1 MGLLKEKELVFARA
15 ISKVTYCNP
24 FRPERIEYERDA
36 LGVDFVGT
44 DTVWSIRLDVDEDR
58 PNLSLLRERVEALT
72 GNLRERLAKGERG
85 SEEELL
91 LYEDLV
97 LYLVYHR
104 FQQRYHDL
112 ILQAH
117 QGRPAAKEK
126 PFWEAFFQE
135 ATHFL
140 KVPGLRLPSGHEPSH
155 AFACGFQVRRAFH
168 HIYSHIVG
176 SSMPAA
182 RLRAA
187 VWESIFSHDLRRY
200 YRSLYDRMSDFT
212 TLITGESGTGK
223 DLVARAI
230 GLSRYIPFD
239 PGKQTFSESFVDS
252 FHALSVSA
260 LSPTLVESEL
270 FGHRRGAFTGAVEDR
285 PGWLEV
291 CGQLGS
297 VFLDE
302 IGELEPAL
310 QVKLLRVLQTRTFK
324 RLGDTKPRHFPGK
337 IIAATN
343 RDLGLEMRERRFRED
358 LYYRLCSDI
367 IVTPSLREQFDD
379 CPDDLRNLVLFIA
392 RRVAAAEADTL
403 VDEAVG
409 WIEANLG
416 RAYRWPGNFRELEQ
430 CVRNLLIRK
439 NYQPPQLGADRP
451 SDELARILLDSG
463 MCAEDLMRY
472 YCTAVYAQTGSY
484 QATARR
490 LNLDHRTVKSRIDPE
505 LLDQLSH
512 GG

>member
-1 MGLLKEKELVFARA
+1 MGLLKGKELAFARA
-15 ISKVTYCNP
+15 ISRVTYCNP
-24 FRPERIEYERDA
+24 FLPERIEYEKEA

-44 DTVWSIRLDVDEDR
+44 DSVWNIRLDVDGDR
-58 PNLSLLRERVEALT
+58 PNLSLLRERVEALA
-72 GNLRERLAKGERG
+72 GDLRDRLARGERG

-97 LYLVYHR
+97 LYLIYHR
-104 FQQRYHDL
+104 FQQRYNEL

-117 QGRPAAKEK
+117 QRSPAAGEV
-126 PFWEAFFQE
+126 PFWEAFLQE
-135 ATHFL
+135 AKHFL
-140 KVPGLRLPSGHEPSH
+140 RVPGIQLPSGHEASH

-200 YRSLYDRMSDFT
+200 YRSLYDKMGDFT

-239 PGKQTFSESFVDS
+239 PRKQAFSESFIDS

-285 PGWLEV
+285 QGWLEA

-302 IGELEPAL
+302 IGELEPGL
-310 QVKLLRVLQTRTFK
+310 QVKLLRVLQTRTFQ

-343 RDLGLEMRERRFRED
+343 RDLDLEMREGRFRED
-358 LYYRLCSDI
+358 LYYRLCSDT
-367 IVTPSLREQFDD
+367 IVAPSLREQFDD
-379 CPDDLRNLVLFIA
+379 CPDDLRNLILFIA
-392 RRVAAAEADTL
+392 KRVAEAEADAL
-403 VDEAVG
+403 VDEVVE

-416 RAYRWPGNFRELEQ
+416 RTYRWPGNFRELEQ
-430 CVRNLLIRK
+430 CVRNLLIRRE
-439 NYQPPQLGADRP
+439 YRPPQLGSDQP
-451 SDELARILLDSG
+451 GDELARTLLDSE

-472 YCTAVYAQTGSY
+472 YCTAVYAQTESY

-490 LNLDHRTVKSRIDPE
+490 LKLDHRTVKARIDPE
-505 LLDQLSH
+505 LLDQLSR